1 MTMLH
6 GRVEFAAV
14 PHAVRGGTLWVRL
27 VDVGRADA
35 PATTVAEKAIPGVTI
50 LSAADRVD
58 FVLDVPDLDAR
69 KRYAVEAHLDVDG
82 SGVTSVG
89 DYRTMEHF
97 GVRPETIDQPV
108 TVQVRPVT

>member
-1 MTMLH
+1 MSQLH
-6 GRVEFAAV
+6 GWIEFAAV
-14 PHAVRGGTLWVRL
+14 PHAVRGTLWVRL

-35 PATTVAEKAIPGVTI
+35 PAITVAEKAISAVNI
-50 LSAADRVD
+50 LSAADRVG

-97 GVRPETIDQPV
+97 GVRPDTIA
-108 TVQVRPVT
+108 RPVTIRLRPVT